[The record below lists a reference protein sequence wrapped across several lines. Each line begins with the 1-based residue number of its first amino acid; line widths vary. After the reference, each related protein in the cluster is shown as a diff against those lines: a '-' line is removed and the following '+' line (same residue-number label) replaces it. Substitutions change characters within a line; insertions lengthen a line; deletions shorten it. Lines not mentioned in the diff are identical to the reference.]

1 MMIDCFT
8 GIKIGH
14 TCSLA
19 GQGGLSLYS
28 FGFKAKG
35 LGLGTRT
42 EFVAGLISLL
52 EPTLNN

>member
-1 MMIDCFT
+1 MIDCFT
-8 GIKIGH
+8 GIKTGY